1 MNIENAVN
9 HMINIQT
16 ELLNRDS
23 DLNYINQYNNR
34 YAYRQYTNTLLNL
47 ELDNNQYARY
57 YYDISSILESIN
69 TLSNHIET
77 IFLTSLNNTDAVD
90 NNTDAVDN
98 ITDVVD
104 NITDVVDN
112 NTDDVARNL
121 DIEDT
126 YGITDDMFYNTS
138 TYNYLLTH
146 YYNYRTNNINS
157 RYGIQSN
164 TIPINNTLNNTLIN
178 KQINLNNKLYFDK
191 IRHLKKE
198 KCNICYGSKK
208 LFTNIKKCNH
218 DFCNGCLK
226 QWITLNTTCPMCRAH
241 IISNNI

>member
-47 ELDNNQYARY
+47 ELDNNQYSRY
-57 YYDISSILESIN
+57 YYDMSSILDSIH
-69 TLSNHIET
+69 TLSNRIESL
-77 IFLTSLNNTDAVD
+77 FLTSLNNTDTRSTNPATE
-90 NNTDAVDN
+90 NNTTATENTYEIIDDA
-98 ITDVVD
+98 
-104 NITDVVDN
+104 
-112 NTDDVARNL
+112 
-121 DIEDT
+121 
-126 YGITDDMFYNTS
+126 FYNTS
-138 TYNYLLTH
+138 TYNNLLTH
-146 YYNYRTNNINS
+146 YYNYRSNFTNRMN
-157 RYGIQSN
+157 GMQSN
-164 TIPINNTLNNTLIN
+164 TIPINNTLNPASIT
-178 KQINLNNKLYFDK
+178 NLNNKIYFDK

-208 LFTNIKKCNH
+208 LFTKIKKCNH

-226 QWITLNTTCPMCRAH
+226 KWISLNTTCPICRAN

>member
-34 YAYRQYTNTLLNL
+34 YSRRQYTNTLLNL
-47 ELDNNQYARY
+47 ELDNNQYSRY
-57 YYDISSILESIN
+57 YYDMSSIIDSMN
-69 TLSNHIET
+69 TLSNNIEG
-77 IFLTSLNNTDAVD
+77 ILSPSLSEPDTESNTVAIDD
-90 NNTDAVDN
+90 TYEPTDN
-98 ITDVVD
+98 I
-104 NITDVVDN
+104 
-112 NTDDVARNL
+112 
-121 DIEDT
+121 
-126 YGITDDMFYNTS
+126 FYNST
-138 TYNYLLTH
+138 TYNYLLNH
-146 YYNYRTNNINS
+146 YYNYRSNYTN
-157 RYGIQSN
+157 RRHGIQSN
-164 TIPINNTLNNTLIN
+164 TIPINNTLNTISITN
-178 KQINLNNKLYFDK
+178 QITLNNKLCFDK

-208 LFTNIKKCNH
+208 LFTKIKKCNH

-226 QWITLNTTCPMCRAH
+226 KWISLNTTCPLCRAH